1 MRIGLAYNLRREEGM
16 AEAELLTSEDVKR
29 LRRALESLGHS
40 VVPIEVT
47 GTAGQIVKRLTE
59 ARPDLIFNVA
69 EGVGGVAREAYYPAV
84 YRMLELPYTG
94 SGAATLYVGLDKRLT
109 EEILLTHG
117 IRTPKGAVVTAD
129 RRSLPPDLP
138 FPLIIK
144 PNYEGSSKG
153 IAQDSIVEDKSE
165 AGKII
170 EKLLKEFPKGLTVEQ
185 YIPGREIT
193 VPWLEAWPGGLLE
206 VVEWKISHPGEHDIV
221 DYEIK
226 EKGAKEGL
234 ISAVCP
240 AELTPRQ
247 RQDILA
253 LSERAVRVLNLRD
266 LGRIDI
272 RLAGDGTPYLIE
284 ANPLP
289 GLRPS
294 FSLMTAGRAKGL
306 KFAEVLDLIIRSA
319 VRRYGL
325 RVTGDRKKI
334 PGRSRPGTARD
345 LGITVGRFPSGEYNA
360 ITDVFGVKVGQVTRI
375 EDVNGPDGVPTAVRT
390 GVTAVVPSSTDYF
403 NNHIV
408 AGGFILNGVGEMSGL
423 TQAMDWGWIE
433 TPILLTNTM
442 SIGTVHQGI
451 IEYMLRRHPELGR
464 RLSVTIPLIGE
475 TDDSFLNDVRAGT
488 NSVEDAIAAIEK
500 AAGGTVEQG
509 SVGGGTGMI
518 TFDFA
523 GGIGSASRALP
534 RRLGGYTVG
543 ALVQSNFGR
552 MRNLTVAGRVVGK
565 ELDRRYPHHT
575 RRKNDRGS
583 VVVILATDAPMLSSQ
598 LNQLSKRAA
607 LGLGRV
613 GSHAASGSGEILFA
627 FSIANRTTRRAKE
640 KTRVLNLSFVT
651 DRYLD
656 GLYEAAV
663 EVTEEAVLNAM
674 FCSGGM
680 DGRRGRKAPALTLA
694 ELSEFLGDRAA
705 AASSGGRSA

>member
-1 MRIGLAYNLRREEGM
+1 MRIGLAYNLRSEETVSQ
-16 AEAELLTSEDVKR
+16 AELLTPEDVAR
-29 LRRALESLGHS
+29 LLKALESLGHT
-40 VVPIEVT
+40 VIAIEVT
-47 GTAGQIVKRLTE
+47 GTAGEIVKRLTE
-59 ARPDLIFNVA
+59 ARAELIFNVA
-69 EGVGGVAREAYYPAV
+69 EGVAGVAREAYYPAV
-84 YRMLELPYTG
+84 YRMLELPHTG

-109 EEILLTHG
+109 EEILLSHG

-129 RRSLPPDLP
+129 RTSLPPDLP
-138 FPLIIK
+138 YPLIIK

-153 IAQDSIVEDKSE
+153 ITQDSVVEEKAEADKVIGE
-165 AGKII
+165 
-170 EKLLKEFPKGLTVEQ
+170 LLEDYPKGLTVEQ
-185 YIPGREIT
+185 FIGGREIT

-206 VVEWKISHPGEHDIV
+206 VVEWKIDHRGDHDIL

-226 EKGAKEGL
+226 RGGGKKDL
-234 ISAVCP
+234 VSADCP

-253 LSERAVRVLNLRD
+253 LAERAVRVLQLRD

-272 RLAGDGTPYLIE
+272 RLDDDDTPYLIE
-284 ANPLP
+284 ANAIP
-289 GLRPS
+289 GLHPS
-294 FSLMTAGRAKGL
+294 FSLMRAAREKGL
-306 KFAEVLDLIIRSA
+306 EFAEVLDLVIRSA
-319 VRRYGL
+319 ARRYGL
-325 RVTGDRKKI
+325 QVTRPGRKKTPERPH
-334 PGRSRPGTARD
+334 PGSARE
-345 LGITVGRFPSGEYNA
+345 LGITVGRFPSGEHNA
-360 ITDVFGVKVGQVTRI
+360 ITDVAGVKVGHITRI
-375 EDVNGPDGVPTAVRT
+375 EDIAGPDGKPAAVRT
-390 GVTAVVPSSTDYF
+390 GITAVVPSSIDYF

-442 SIGTVHQGI
+442 SIGTVHRGI
-451 IEYMLRRHPELGR
+451 IEYMLRQHPELGR

-488 NSVEDAIAAIEK
+488 NSVEDAVAAIEK
-500 AAGGTVEQG
+500 ASGGPVRQG

-518 TFDFA
+518 SFDFA
-523 GGIGSASRALP
+523 GGIGSASRVLP

-543 ALVQSNFGR
+543 VLVQSNFGR
-552 MRNLTVAGRVVGK
+552 MRNLTAAGRVVGK

-575 RRKNDRGS
+575 RRKTDQGS

-598 LNQLSKRAA
+598 LTHLSKRAA

-613 GSHAASGSGEILFA
+613 GSHAAATSGEIILA
-627 FSIANRTTRRAKE
+627 FSTANRTTRRAKE

-651 DRYLD
+651 DRYLG

-674 FCSGGM
+674 LCSGGM
-680 DGRRGRKAPALTLA
+680 DGRAGRKAPALTGSDLLKLLDGSI
-694 ELSEFLGDRAA
+694 LSK
-705 AASSGGRSA
+705 